1 MGSWDRLSSSYTSAF
16 IVWLFGIIPW
26 FNSQP
31 QIMQLINQKH
41 LESFLLFHVPPLLL
55 FQTQLLALF
64 SLPPV
69 IPRVVP
75 CPPGSPISPGHSA
88 GHRFGLGD
96 VTVTCRA
103 VCCRA
108 SQPCQPPL
116 TFLWQAENH
125 PLQLPAL
132 PVSFTL
138 SLPCGRGAQK
148 QYLNLEALWGIRKQC
163 DFSASCITM
172 RKGHSL
178 PPMTFYVHKAMSP
191 EL

>member
-41 LESFLLFHVPPLLL
+41 LETFLLFHVPPLLL

-75 CPPGSPISPGHSA
+75 CPPGSPISSGHSA
-88 GHRFGLGD
+88 GHRFGPGD

-108 SQPCQPPL
+108 SQPCQPTTYLPVAGRESPPAAPSPSCL
-116 TFLWQAENH
+116 IYTE
-125 PLQLPAL
+125 PAL
-132 PVSFTL
+132 RERSSETISEF
-138 SLPCGRGAQK
+138 RG
-148 QYLNLEALWGIRKQC
+148 LVGN
-163 DFSASCITM
+163 
-172 RKGHSL
+172 
-178 PPMTFYVHKAMSP
+178 
-191 EL
+191 